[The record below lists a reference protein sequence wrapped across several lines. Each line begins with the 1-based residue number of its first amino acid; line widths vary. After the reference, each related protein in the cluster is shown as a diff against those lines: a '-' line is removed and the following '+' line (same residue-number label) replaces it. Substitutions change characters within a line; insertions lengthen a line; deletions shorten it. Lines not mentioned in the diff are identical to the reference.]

1 MSGSCD
7 KTSRHDG
14 QICPTAK
21 PGMPHQPGLLAG
33 DGKASGSVSH
43 TRPELAGG
51 DHTPMKLDTTACKF
65 WQSVK
70 ELADMRKQ
78 IPEERRAMSGAR
90 RTLRNDTPE
99 DPAK

>member
-1 MSGSCD
+1 
-7 KTSRHDG
+7 
-14 QICPTAK
+14 
-21 PGMPHQPGLLAG
+21 
-33 DGKASGSVSH
+33 
-43 TRPELAGG
+43 
-51 DHTPMKLDTTACKF
+51 MKLDTTACKF